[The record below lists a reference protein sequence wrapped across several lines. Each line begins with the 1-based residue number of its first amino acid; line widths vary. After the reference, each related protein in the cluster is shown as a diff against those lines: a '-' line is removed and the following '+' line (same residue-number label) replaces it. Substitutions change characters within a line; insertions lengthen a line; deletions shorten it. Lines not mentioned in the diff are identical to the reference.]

1 MSGNFLFRHGNS
13 VIDLMCR
20 IGLNSFPES
29 MKLIG
34 LTQRRRNGCAH
45 ESIAGEAEESTHGKN
60 SVREKSERAPSADD
74 SRKPDSL
81 SEIAKPSWRYVLRQQ
96 PRPVLVTLDRDVD
109 PASRYPQ

>member
-1 MSGNFLFRHGNS
+1 MTL
-13 VIDLMCR
+13 ID
-20 IGLNSFPES
+20 
-29 MKLIG
+29 

-45 ESIAGEAEESTHGKN
+45 ESIDGEAEESTHGRN